1 MPAGIKY
8 NLINESGVFI
18 SDDREGIYYENVGN
32 ASGDL

>member
-1 MPAGIKY
+1 MPAGIIY

-32 ASGDL
+32 ALDGL